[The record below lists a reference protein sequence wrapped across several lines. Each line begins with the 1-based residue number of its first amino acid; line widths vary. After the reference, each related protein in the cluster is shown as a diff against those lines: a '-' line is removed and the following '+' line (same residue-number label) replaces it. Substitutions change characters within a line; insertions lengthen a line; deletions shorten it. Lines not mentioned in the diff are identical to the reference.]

1 MVEENVFARGYLW
14 LKRIR
19 EKMFHDDLECLVPC
33 FGASILYPDTITSPT
48 KSRRWEDRCASN
60 EIWTIL
66 AVGGATAVEKGGRAA
81 LGKTQEKREY
91 DPTKGYPG
99 EDILDSH

>member
-1 MVEENVFARGYLW
+1 MHFDDSLAVLCFCLFPVERLKEILW
-14 LKRIR
+14 LR
-19 EKMFHDDLECLVPC
+19 HGVGGPLLW
-33 FGASILYPDTITSPT
+33 L
-48 KSRRWEDRCASN
+48 WEDRCASN